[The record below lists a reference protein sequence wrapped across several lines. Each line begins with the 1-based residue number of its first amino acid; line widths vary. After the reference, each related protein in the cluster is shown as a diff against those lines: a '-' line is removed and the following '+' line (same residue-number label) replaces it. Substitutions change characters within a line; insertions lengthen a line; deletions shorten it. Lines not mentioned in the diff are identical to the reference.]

1 MKINKRLKKASNAG
15 FSLAELMV
23 VILIIGLLSTLVVP
37 KVMDSFGDAKW
48 GKVRGDLGT
57 LSSVLEN
64 YAMNN
69 GGNYPDNLEY
79 LVQPDEN
86 GKRYLAQTIVP
97 KDPWDNEYVY
107 SPPEG
112 SSSDFELLCY
122 GKDGVPGGE
131 GDNRDLTYL
140 DVKNGVK

>member
-1 MKINKRLKKASNAG
+1 MKINKRIKRAAQAG

-48 GKVRGDLGT
+48 GKVRADLST
-57 LSSVLEN
+57 LGGVLQTF
-64 YAMNN
+64 ATKN
-69 GGNYPDNLEY
+69 GGNFPDSLER
-79 LVQPDEN
+79 LVENDGN
-86 GKRYLAQTIVP
+86 GKRYLTSTVVP

-107 SPPEG
+107 NPPEG
-112 SSSDFELLCY
+112 VTEFELICY

-131 GDNRDLTYL
+131 SDDRDLSYQ
-140 DVKNGVK
+140 DVVNGLK